1 MSVGRSPLAPA
12 AARAG
17 VRPRTHRAS
26 AFASRG
32 GRQFRF
38 VDASSVAAPSPAM
51 RRRAAAPP
59 PARAP
64 LFGPR
69 RGLLAAAFAPTR
81 RLVPGR
87 ESAVSAVDPER
98 AGAGAE
104 SAVVVAD
111 PAPDPAA
118 STAPLDV
125 LPPPAVERDSRTG
138 ATPDG
143 GLAFDPARA
152 AAAPARPPAA
162 TPAEG
167 QTEESHLAAM
177 TSDDILCQLY
187 GVDQDKEDA
196 QYKVAFFDAD
206 AVLEAEALDRLLTE
220 EGLFSSPSKKSFE
233 DEPKS
238 ETSRARPDENET
250 RRNGS
255 GLLDGVRLFLAALR
269 AALLAALAYIRGAFA
284 RTEDAADPA
293 SVSAALK
300 DSNPGPAVRGIRPSR
315 ERAAY
320 PSFAGA
326 STDPDA
332 LAAAALDAHEAFVRD
347 AVFPEAL
354 RYAKQLR
361 YDGYKIVLVTAAPAE
376 ALKPLGR
383 AMGASRVI
391 GAEAGSDLAT
401 TPDGL
406 AFTGDV
412 EATSALRADRTGC
425 VDDTTALLTFSGEE
439 KARRVRAFAE
449 EVGVSLADSVAY
461 GRAGGRC
468 EALMR
473 CVGKA
478 YAVSPDEDL
487 RRVAALEGWGV
498 LDWAERKAKAAAEG
512 EGRRRGEE
520 DKARGGLPPRGLPP
534 STTPK
539 HAASRGWTMVD
550 PDQYDPENAGRSR

>member
-1 MSVGRSPLAPA
+1 MSVGTSALAPA

-32 GRQFRF
+32 GRQSRF
-38 VDASSVAAPSPAM
+38 VDASSVAAPSPAT

-59 PARAP
+59 ARAP
-64 LFGPR
+64 VLGLR
-69 RGLLAAAFAPTR
+69 RGRLAAAFARTR

-87 ESAVSAVDPER
+87 ESAASAVDPER

-111 PAPDPAA
+111 PDPAAPDPAA
-118 STAPLDV
+118 SAAPLDV

-152 AAAPARPPAA
+152 AAAPARAPAA
-162 TPAEG
+162 NKPAEG

-250 RRNGS
+250 RQNGS

-284 RTEDAADPA
+284 RTEDAAGPA
-293 SVSAALK
+293 SVSASLK

-320 PSFAGA
+320 PRSRAPPPTRTRSPPRPSTRTRPSCATRCSPRRFGTRSSFG
-326 STDPDA
+326 
-332 LAAAALDAHEAFVRD
+332 
-347 AVFPEAL
+347 
-354 RYAKQLR
+354 
-361 YDGYKIVLVTAAPAE
+361 
-376 ALKPLGR
+376 
-383 AMGASRVI
+383 
-391 GAEAGSDLAT
+391 T
-401 TPDGL
+401 TG
-406 AFTGDV
+406 TR
-412 EATSALRADRTGC
+412 S
-425 VDDTTALLTFSGEE
+425 S
-439 KARRVRAFAE
+439 
-449 EVGVSLADSVAY
+449 S
-461 GRAGGRC
+461 
-468 EALMR
+468 
-473 CVGKA
+473 
-478 YAVSPDEDL
+478 SPP
-487 RRVAALEGWGV
+487 
-498 LDWAERKAKAAAEG
+498 
-512 EGRRRGEE
+512 RRR
-520 DKARGGLPPRGLPP
+520 RR
-534 STTPK
+534 
-539 HAASRGWTMVD
+539 
-550 PDQYDPENAGRSR
+550 

>member
-1 MSVGRSPLAPA
+1 MSVGTSALAPA

-38 VDASSVAAPSPAM
+38 VDASSVAAPSPAT
-51 RRRAAAPP
+51 RRRAVAPP
-59 PARAP
+59 RARAP

-162 TPAEG
+162 NKPAEG

-300 DSNPGPAVRGIRPSR
+300 DSNPGPAVRGIRPAR

-498 LDWAERKAKAAAEG
+498 LDWAERKAKAAEG
-512 EGRRRGEE
+512 AQGRRRGEE
-520 DKARGGLPPRGLPP
+520 DKRGGLPPRGLPP

>member
-1 MSVGRSPLAPA
+1 MSVGERARSPARR
-12 AARAG
+12 ARAG
-17 VRPRTHRAS
+17 ARTHRAS
-26 AFASRG
+26 AFASRE
-32 GRQFRF
+32 
-38 VDASSVAAPSPAM
+38 AANSI
-51 RRRAAAPP
+51 RRRVV
-59 PARAP
+59 
-64 LFGPR
+64 R
-69 RGLLAAAFAPTR
+69 RGAFARDAPTR
-81 RLVPGR
+81 RGSRRARSPDFAADGSPRRSRGR
-87 ESAVSAVDPER
+87 APRPRDAKAASAVDPER

-111 PAPDPAA
+111 PDTAAPPPRPRRWT
-118 STAPLDV
+118 SS
-125 LPPPAVERDSRTG
+125 PPAVERDSRTG
-138 ATPDG
+138 STPDG
-143 GLAFDPARA
+143 GLTFDPARA
-152 AAAPARPPAA
+152 AAAPRARPAA
-162 TPAEG
+162 NKPAEG

-177 TSDDILCQLY
+177 TSTTILCQLY

-250 RRNGS
+250 RQNGS

-284 RTEDAADPA
+284 RTEDAAGPA
-293 SVSAALK
+293 SVSASLK
-300 DSNPGPAVRGIRPSR
+300 DSNPGPAVRGIRSSR
-315 ERAAY
+315 ERAY
-320 PSFAGA
+320 PRGA

-361 YDGYKIVLVTAAPAE
+361 SDGYKIVLVTAAPAE

-425 VDDTTALLTFSGEE
+425 AERHRPPRPFGRGEG
-439 KARRVRAFAE
+439 AAGPRVRGGGGRV
-449 EVGVSLADSVAY
+449 VG
-461 GRAGGRC
+461 GQRRARESGGGRC
-468 EALMR
+468 EAR
-473 CVGKA
+473 SCGA
-478 YAVSPDEDL
+478 S
-487 RRVAALEGWGV
+487 
-498 LDWAERKAKAAAEG
+498 
-512 EGRRRGEE
+512 GRR
-520 DKARGGLPPRGLPP
+520 
-534 STTPK
+534 TP
-539 HAASRGWTMVD
+539 
-550 PDQYDPENAGRSR
+550 